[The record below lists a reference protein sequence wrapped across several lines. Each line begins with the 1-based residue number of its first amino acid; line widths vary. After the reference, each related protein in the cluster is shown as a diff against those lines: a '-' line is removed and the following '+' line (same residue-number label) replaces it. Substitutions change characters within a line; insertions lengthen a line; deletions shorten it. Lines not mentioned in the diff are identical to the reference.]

1 MRKSIAIAA
10 DKLLVNVRGNSL
22 SAYWQQLRKKNEL
35 IYIPYGVRSEVEET
49 LDNEDQTIYY
59 HSRLKEGIR
68 QGFIVNSRH
77 KYTLEHEYKNLY
89 RNLSGFK
96 EQLTEADK
104 QLIALSL
111 QLGIEIDTM
120 DPKIIKTINE
130 IKTTPHLQKYVM
142 RLMSH
147 GTSA

>member
-1 MRKSIAIAA
+1 MRKSIAIAS
-10 DKLLVNVRGNSL
+10 DKLIDNVRGNSL
-22 SAYWQQLRKKNEL
+22 STYLQQLRKKNEL
-35 IYIPYGVRSEVEET
+35 LYIPYGVRAEVEEA
-49 LDNEDQTIYY
+49 LDNEVQTIEY
-59 HSRLKEGIR
+59 HRLLKEGIQ

-96 EQLTEADK
+96 EKLTEADR

-111 QLGIEIDTM
+111 QIGIEIDTM
-120 DPKIIKTINE
+120 DLKIIKTLSE
-130 IKTTPHLQKYVM
+130 IKTAPHLHKYIM

-147 GTSA
+147 SSSA